1 MSISDWS
8 SDVCSS
14 DLSLRQQVREES
26 LECER
31 QLLAGT
37 VDRMALGVIHLGAD
51 GSVLDMNGE
60 ARRILDARD
69 GILLSPAG
77 LSSESLQTPRDLHR
91 LIELALTK
99 SADSVPGRADAMQ
112 IVRPSRS
119 SRLRVVVQ
127 PATGHAARGG

>member
-77 LSSESLQTPRDLHR
+77 LSSESLQDR
-91 LIELALTK
+91 K
-99 SADSVPGRADAMQ
+99 
-112 IVRPSRS
+112 
-119 SRLRVVVQ
+119 RVVEGKRV
-127 PATGHAARGG
+127 AVRVALGGSRFIKKKKTKTH